1 MGRHAGAAAASPA
14 ALAHPTAEDY
24 ILPMLAARPRGALI
38 TTVVI
43 AAALA
48 LVACEAGGS
57 TTPLPTGG
65 DPAADCA
72 RAEGGVIELSADN
85 LEFDAPCL
93 AAPAGEPF
101 TIHFV
106 NLEAQAHNVAVY
118 IDSSK
123 ANEHFRGD
131 IITGPDAETEYV
143 IDALEA
149 GEYYFDCIV
158 HPAMNGV
165 LYIL

>member
-1 MGRHAGAAAASPA
+1 
-14 ALAHPTAEDY
+14 
-24 ILPMLAARPRGALI
+24 MLAARPRGALI
-38 TTVVI
+38 TTVAI

-48 LVACEAGGS
+48 LAACEAGGS

-65 DPAADCA
+65 DLHADCA
-72 RAEGGVIELSADN
+72 RAEGGVIELAADN

-93 AAPAGEPF
+93 VAPAGEPF
-101 TIHFV
+101 TIRFV
-106 NLEAQAHNVAVY
+106 NQETQPHNVAVY
-118 IDSSK
+118 DDSSK

-131 IITGPDAETEYV
+131 IITGPDAEIEYL

-149 GEYYFDCIV
+149 GEYYFDCQV
-158 HPAMNGV
+158 HPAMNGP